1 MGEVLSH
8 EQLVADY
15 QVSEKTLRR
24 DFNERLV
31 NAPIIRTNEGYRLDP
46 ITRTNGNVTANKVL
60 HDIGLSALL
69 PKYYQLSCLTP
80 ILFKNPRSE
89 LTEKFDT
96 LFRQLTEVITAS
108 FVIDLTYDGKIFESV
123 HPYRLVN
130 DGGLWFL
137 AATHSEQLHSYRLR
151 NISQIHRRED
161 KYKPSQKVHEEIHR
175 QGMEWLTPDN
185 AEVLVQVDREIA
197 SRFLKTSVLPNQQI
211 LKELS
216 DGSLLVSSRVS
227 RLSDILPLLKSWMP
241 QVEVLSPVSLKLE
254 LIRDLHATL
263 DRYN

>member
-1 MGEVLSH
+1 MGEVLSP

-31 NAPIIRTNEGYRLDP
+31 NTPIIRTNEGYRLDP
-46 ITRTNGNVTANKVL
+46 IIRSQGNLNINKVMY
-60 HDIGLSALL
+60 DIGLSELL
-69 PKYYQLSCLTP
+69 PKHYKLNGHAP
-80 ILFKNPRSE
+80 VLFKNPRSE
-89 LTEKFDT
+89 RTDKFDA
-96 LFRQLTEVITAS
+96 LFKQLTEVIAAQV
-108 FVIDLTYDGKIFESV
+108 VIDLNYNEKPFESV
-123 HPYRLVN
+123 HCYRLVN
-130 DGGLWFL
+130 DRGIWYL
-137 AATHSEQLHSYRLR
+137 AATYSDQLHSYRLR
-151 NISQIHRRED
+151 NISQIHLRED

-185 AEVLVQVDREIA
+185 AEVLVQVDRDVA
-197 SRFLKTSVLPNQQI
+197 PRFLEGTILPHQQL

-227 RLSDILPLLKSWMP
+227 RLSDILPLLKSWIP

-263 DRYN
+263 DRYK